1 MIKDRLS
8 TQKHNFLF
16 LFIFWLSKTMGPKVK
31 LNIQIRTTYSQTLKH
46 TDLVLL
52 EVPHIQYF
60 QRALAMV
67 LGTHNQVHRVHLE
80 FHDSLE

>member
-1 MIKDRLS
+1 
-8 TQKHNFLF
+8 
-16 LFIFWLSKTMGPKVK
+16 MGPKVK
-31 LNIQIRTTYSQTLKH
+31 LKIQIRTTYSQTLKH

-60 QRALAMV
+60 QQALEMV
-67 LGTHNQVHRVHLE
+67 LGTHNQVLRVHLE

>member
-1 MIKDRLS
+1 
-8 TQKHNFLF
+8 
-16 LFIFWLSKTMGPKVK
+16 MGPKVK

-67 LGTHNQVHRVHLE
+67 LGTHNQVHQVHLE